1 GARHICRERGWP
13 HAEGKAVRDRGCT
26 VARDGRDPRL
36 RSGTRYPRRSS
47 RQGVPGVLSGGR
59 RGPPKRHGARARHR
73 ERHRHGARWL
83 DGRRGYPRWRRHDL
97 APPPARRAGRDVKVL
112 AVDDEPQILRALR
125 ASLAARGHDVLTAP
139 NGETALDTLA
149 TTEVDLVVLDL
160 GLPGIDGLEV
170 IRRLRSWSQVP
181 VIVLSVREAQADKIA
196 ALDAG
201 ADDFVTKPFAMDEL
215 LARTRAVLRRIGPG
229 TPESPVVRA
238 GDLEV
243 DLSHRA
249 VTRAGEPV
257 HLTPT
262 EYALLELL
270 VANPGKLLTHRFLL
284 RKVWGDGYQAQSNY
298 LRVYVAGLRKKLEED
313 PTAPVRILTEPGV
326 GYRWAA
332 EGGSE
337 AAG

>member
-1 GARHICRERGWP
+1 M
-13 HAEGKAVRDRGCT
+13 
-26 VARDGRDPRL
+26 
-36 RSGTRYPRRSS
+36 
-47 RQGVPGVLSGGR
+47 
-59 RGPPKRHGARARHR
+59 
-73 ERHRHGARWL
+73 
-83 DGRRGYPRWRRHDL
+83 
-97 APPPARRAGRDVKVL
+97 KVL

-125 ASLAARGHDVLTAP
+125 ASLAARGHEVLTAP

-149 TTEVDLVVLDL
+149 TMEVDLVVLDL

-284 RKVWGDGYQAQSNY
+284 RKVWGDGYQDQSNY
-298 LRVYVAGLRKKLEED
+298 LRVYVAGLRKKLEKD
-313 PTAPVRILTEPGV
+313 PAAPVHILTEPGV